1 MPARLIDHLTRMR
14 VPWIVADANA
24 VIVDHGPQI
33 PVIFGREEAV
43 DLRGHSLHEILDS
56 WDTASGLDAAYR
68 SIAHRG
74 HWIGE
79 FTTVIAD
86 GGAPRPRWTT
96 WRGTILE
103 GGEREGD
110 VLFVIDDRSE
120 LARTK
125 FDLDRMTRCFQAIS
139 ASSNDAIVILDQH
152 GRINY
157 YNDATRRIF
166 GVHQMDLNG
175 RTFYD
180 LLTPEGYRDAYL
192 RGLFDFSRAERP
204 FEGGEFRVLAGRRR
218 DGAEFPLELSVS
230 TVRVENAWWALCV
243 MRDLSDKVR
252 VELEYHTIL
261 NAMRDGFF
269 VADAQGR
276 FIEVNNAYC
285 RLLGYTLPDLLR
297 MKVKDVEETTDDA
310 PGFAYESVRR
320 KGFLRYET
328 RHRSR
333 TGEWIDVEV
342 TANYLDALGGRI
354 VTLVRDITEKKA
366 AEDALRKSEAHYR
379 HLLESIPQKVFY
391 KDRDSVYVTV
401 NSSYA
406 SDFGLAPRDFVGKTD
421 LDFFPA
427 ELAEKYRRDDARVME
442 AGRGEAITEH
452 YTSGDR
458 ILTVQ
463 SHKMPLFDPDGRALG
478 VLGIFWDI
486 TEHIEME
493 EELRRKHRE
502 TEQALEAAREAD
514 ALRTNFLA
522 NVSHELRTP
531 LNAIKGLA
539 NVMAIETDMP
549 VEKRLQYLATINNN
563 SEVLL
568 RMMNNLIEVARIES
582 SPHAPKEMTFD
593 MDMLLAALT
602 QRFEIHAQ
610 AKGLAFRYK
619 RSPRF
624 PSSVVGDP
632 IMIET
637 VLNNLLDN
645 AVKFTDRGH
654 VAFAAVAVRAGEN
667 RRRLRFVVEDTGI
680 GIPVEDREKIFQ
692 SFYQSD
698 RSSTKRFRGSGLGL
712 SIAMEFAK
720 LMGGALHVESEVGRG
735 SVFTFDVPVGIGPS
749 AT

>member
-1 MPARLIDHLTRMR
+1 MPARMIDQLTRLR
-14 VPWIVADANA
+14 VPWIVADAKA
-24 VIVDHGPQI
+24 VIVGHGPQV
-33 PVIFGREEAV
+33 PAIFGREPDSE
-43 DLRGHSLHEILDS
+43 LLGHSLHEILDS
-56 WDTASGLDAAYR
+56 WDTATGLDAAYR
-68 SIAHRG
+68 AIRERG

-86 GGAPRPRWTT
+86 AGAARPRWTT
-96 WRGTILE
+96 WRATAIDDD
-103 GGEREGD
+103 ERDGD

-139 ASSNDAIVILDQH
+139 ASSHDAIVILDQH

-218 DGAEFPLELSVS
+218 DGTEFPLELSVS

-276 FIEVNNAYC
+276 FLEVNNAYC
-285 RLLGYTLPDLLR
+285 RLLGYTLPELLR
-297 MKVKDVEETTDDA
+297 MKLNDIEEVA
-310 PGFAYESVRR
+310 AEGEGFHYESIRR
-320 KGFLRYET
+320 KGFSRYET
-328 RHRSR
+328 RHRTR
-333 TGEWIDVEV
+333 HDQWIDVEV

-401 NSSYA
+401 NSSFA
-406 SDFGLAPRDFVGKTD
+406 SDFGMTPRDFVGKTD
-421 LDFFPA
+421 FDFFPA
-427 ELAEKYRRDDARVME
+427 ELAAKYRRDDARVME
-442 AGRGEAITEH
+442 GARGEAMTEH

-458 ILTVQ
+458 VLTVQ
-463 SHKMPLFDPDGRALG
+463 SHKMPLFDPDGRAMG
-478 VLGIFWDI
+478 ILGIFWDI
-486 TEHIEME
+486 TERIEME

-514 ALRTNFLA
+514 AMRTNFLA

-539 NVMAIETDMP
+539 NVMAIETEMP
-549 VEKRLQYLATINNN
+549 TEKRLQYLATINNN

-582 SPHAPKEMTFD
+582 SPHAPKEMVFD
-593 MDMLLAALT
+593 LDPLLAALT

-610 AKGLAFRYK
+610 AKGLEFRYK
-619 RSPRF
+619 RAPRF
-624 PSSVVGDP
+624 PSLVIGDP

-654 VAFAAVAVRAGEN
+654 VAFSAVAMRAGVN
-667 RRRLRFVVEDTGI
+667 RRNLRFVVDDTGI
-680 GIPVEDREKIFQ
+680 GIPAEDLGKIFQ

-720 LMGGALHVESEVGRG
+720 KMDGALHVESEVGRG
-735 SVFTFDVPVGIGPS
+735 SVFTFDVPVGIPPRE
-749 AT
+749 